1 MRGEIKTKSFLQGK
15 MTNDASNANNVSYN
29 QHHYVKFSEN
39 GISMQIGV
47 VQNRTPVTALVSD
60 M

>member
-1 MRGEIKTKSFLQGK
+1 MRGEIKNKKLLTRKN
-15 MTNDASNANNVSYN
+15 TNDDSNVNYN

-47 VQNRTPVTALVSD
+47 VQNRTPIAV
-60 M
+60 

>member
-1 MRGEIKTKSFLQGK
+1 MRGEIKKTRSFLQGK
-15 MTNDASNANNVSYN
+15 MTNDASNVSYN
-29 QHHYVKFSEN
+29 QHHYVKLFSEN

>member
-1 MRGEIKTKSFLQGK
+1 MRGEIKTRSFLQGK
-15 MTNDASNANNVSYN
+15 MTNDASNVSYN

>member
-1 MRGEIKTKSFLQGK
+1 MRGEIKTKSFLQRK
-15 MTNDASNANNVSYN
+15 MTNDDSNVNYN